1 MNNDITS
8 LNIACND
15 VYVVDGCSD
24 NIQKL
29 SYDFNTD
36 NYRLAQAYVFQLLET
51 IRDHRVD
58 ITFTCDNNNINFVCT
73 IFIGKNYIPI
83 KIDNEYLTHN
93 AVKYPWST
101 LRQNPNGIFDFINT
115 IHKEIKMFYLLL

>member
-1 MNNDITS
+1 MNNDVI
-8 LNIACND
+8 NQIVGD
-15 VYVVDGCSD
+15 VHVIDCWD
-24 NIQKL
+24 NMQKQ

-36 NYRLAQAYVFQLLET
+36 NYRLAQAYVFQLLEM
-51 IRDHRVD
+51 IRDHRAD

-101 LRQNPNGIFDFINT
+101 LQQNPNGIFDFINT

>member
-1 MNNDITS
+1 MNNDIINQ
-8 LNIACND
+8 NIASLA
-15 VYVVDGCSD
+15 YVANSYGEDRLK
-24 NIQKL
+24 Q

-36 NYRLAQAYVFQLLET
+36 NYRLAQAYVFRLLEM
-51 IRDHRVD
+51 IRDHRAD

-93 AVKYPWST
+93 AVKYP
-101 LRQNPNGIFDFINT
+101 
-115 IHKEIKMFYLLL
+115 

>member
-8 LNIACND
+8 QNIACNN

-51 IRDHRVD
+51 IRDHRAD
-58 ITFTCDNNNINFVCT
+58 ITFTCDNNNINFVCK

-101 LRQNPNGIFDFINT
+101 LQQNPNGIFDFINT